1 MRCYNKKCEHWTKTK
16 CEHGNCADRVASK
29 DKAVKLG
36 LWRQTVTVHRIGTSL
51 GVYLPKAICDRKR
64 IEAGSEL
71 VVRERE
77 RSVELIPPPGSKM
90 KTGRNG
96 KARDDLFC

>member
-1 MRCYNKKCEHWTKTK
+1 MRCYNKKCENWKNTT
-16 CEHGNCADRVASK
+16 CDTEHCKDRVASK

-51 GVYLPKAICDRKR
+51 GVYLPKAICDKKR

-71 VVRERE
+71 VVKERE
-77 RSVELIPPPGSKM
+77 HSVELIPPPGRK
-90 KTGRNG
+90 
-96 KARDDLFC
+96 

>member
-1 MRCYNKKCEHWTKTK
+1 MRCYNKKCERWTKTN
-16 CEHGNCADRVASK
+16 CEHGACTDRVASK

-51 GVYLPKAICDRKR
+51 GVYLPKAICDRKQ

-71 VVRERE
+71 VVKERE
-77 RSVELIPPPGSKM
+77 SSVELIAPL
-90 KTGRNG
+90 GR
-96 KARDDLFC
+96 K